1 MWDAGVRVVSY
12 GIESGNQDIL
22 DFYNKKI
29 TLEQVK
35 KAVGIANRVGFF
47 TVGSFIIGAPFEDRA
62 KIEKTIRF
70 ATTLPLDFVEF
81 YILEYRVGSQLWNE
95 AVKGGLIDKKQYFV
109 KACKENN
116 LSLLSMNELN
126 QLRKKAYMRFY
137 LRPSYVMGEML
148 KLAKHGNADLIKAAI
163 SMMHKFV

>member
-1 MWDAGVRVVSY
+1 MDDNFLLNRKRVMRIMDGIIEMNTEIKIIVEGARVNVADYELYKKMWDAGVRVISY

-81 YILEYRVGSQLWNE
+81 YILE
-95 AVKGGLIDKKQYFV
+95 
-109 KACKENN
+109 
-116 LSLLSMNELN
+116 
-126 QLRKKAYMRFY
+126 
-137 LRPSYVMGEML
+137 
-148 KLAKHGNADLIKAAI
+148 
-163 SMMHKFV
+163 